1 MTTTST
7 TTTAGGPRVATA
19 SGAAI
24 PAIGYGTGGMRSTTV
39 ETILTALGSGYRHI
53 DTARKYGTE
62 ESVGEALRQSGLARD
77 EVFVTTKV
85 SHEDLA
91 PADFERSTTQSLT
104 ALGIDQADLL
114 MVHWPLPT
122 MDLPATIGA
131 LAQMKRRGF
140 TRHIGV
146 ANFNL
151 TLLEEA
157 IRLSPEPLTALQAEF
172 HPLLD
177 QSRMIAACR
186 RHGLAF
192 ISYCPLARGR
202 ILDERLLLD
211 IAAAHGKSVP
221 QVALRWLIDHEGVCA
236 IPSSGSVER
245 VAANIDIFDFA
256 LTADERRRIDGVA
269 KPDGRLVN
277 PKGRAPDWAA

>member
-1 MTTTST
+1 MTTTT
-7 TTTAGGPRVATA
+7 IAAGGPRVVTG

-24 PAIGYGTGGMRSTTV
+24 PAIGYGTGGMRHTTV
-39 ETILTALGSGYRHI
+39 DTILTALGSGYRHI

-62 ESVGEALRQSGLARD
+62 ENVGEALRQSGLPRD
-77 EVFVTTKV
+77 DIFITTKV

-91 PADFERSTTQSLT
+91 PVDFERSTTDSLK

-122 MDLPATIGA
+122 MDLAATIGA
-131 LAQMKRRGF
+131 LAAMKRRGF

-186 RHGLAF
+186 RHDLAF
-192 ISYCPLARGR
+192 ICYCPLARGR
-202 ILDERLLLD
+202 ILDEPVLTD

-221 QVALRWLIDHEGVCA
+221 QVALRWLVDHEGVCA
-236 IPSSGSVER
+236 IPSSSSVER

-256 LTADERRRIDGVA
+256 LTAIERQRIDSLA
-269 KPDGRLVN
+269 MPDGRLVN

>member
-1 MTTTST
+1 MSTTT

-39 ETILTALGSGYRHI
+39 ETVLTALGSGYRHI

-62 ESVGEALRQSGLARD
+62 ESVGEALRQSGLPRD

-122 MDLPATIGA
+122 MDLAATIGA

-151 TLLEEA
+151 TLLEDA
-157 IRLSPEPLTALQAEF
+157 IRLSPEPLTALQVEF

-202 ILDERLLLD
+202 ILEEPLLLD

-221 QVALRWLIDHEGVCA
+221 QVALRWLIDHDGVCA
-236 IPSSGSVER
+236 IPSSSSAER
-245 VAANIDIFDFA
+245 VAANIEIFNFA
-256 LTADERRRIDGVA
+256 LTADELRRIDGLA

-277 PKGRAPDWAA
+277 PQGRAPDWAA

>member
-1 MTTTST
+1 MTTTRT
-7 TTTAGGPRVATA
+7 KPGGPRVTTA

-24 PAIGYGTGGMRSTTV
+24 PAIGYGTGGMTHHTTV
-39 ETILTALGSGYRHI
+39 EAVLTALQSGYRHI
-53 DTARKYGTE
+53 DTARKYGSE
-62 ESVGEALRQSGLARD
+62 ENVGEALRQSGLPRD
-77 EVFVTTKV
+77 EIFVTTKV
-85 SHEDLA
+85 SHENLA
-91 PADFERSTTQSLT
+91 PPDFERSTTQSLE
-104 ALGIDQADLL
+104 ALGIDQVDLL

-122 MDLPATIGA
+122 MDLAATIGA
-131 LAQMKRRGF
+131 LADMKRRGLA
-140 TRHIGV
+140 RHIGV

-151 TLLEEA
+151 TLLEQA

-202 ILDERLLLD
+202 ILNEPTLIE
-211 IAAAHGKSVP
+211 IAAAHGKSVA
-221 QVALRWLIDHEGVCA
+221 QMALKWLIGHEGVCA
-236 IPSSGSVER
+236 IPSSSNAGR
-245 VAANIDIFDFA
+245 VAANVDIFDFD
-256 LTADERRRIDGVA
+256 LTADERARIDGLA

-277 PKGRAPDWAA
+277 PQGRAPDWSA

>member
-1 MTTTST
+1 MTTATIHT
-7 TTTAGGPRVATA
+7 GGPHVATA

-24 PAIGYGTGGMRSTTV
+24 PAIGFGTGSMLTTV
-39 ETILTALGSGYRHI
+39 EAVLKALQSGYRHI

-62 ESVGEALRQSGLARD
+62 ENVGEALRQSGLPRD

-85 SHEDLA
+85 SHENLA
-91 PADFERSTTQSLT
+91 PQDFERSTTESLK
-104 ALGIDQADLL
+104 ALGIDQVDLL

-122 MDLPATIGA
+122 MDLAATIGA

-140 TRHIGV
+140 ARHIGV

-151 TLLEEA
+151 TMLEQA
-157 IRLSPEPLTALQAEF
+157 IRLSPEPLTALQVEF

-186 RHGLAF
+186 KHGLAF
-192 ISYCPLARGR
+192 VSHCPLARGR
-202 ILDERLLLD
+202 ILDEPALVE
-211 IAAAHGKSVP
+211 IAAAHGKSVA
-221 QVALRWLIDHEGVCA
+221 QVTLRWLIDHENVCA
-236 IPSSGSVER
+236 IPSSSSVER
-245 VAANIDIFDFA
+245 IAANLDIFDFA
-256 LTADERRRIDGVA
+256 LTPQERRRIDAIA

-277 PKGRAPDWAA
+277 PKGRAPDWTE

>member
-7 TTTAGGPRVATA
+7 HAGGPCVTTV

-24 PAIGYGTGGMRSTTV
+24 PAIGYGTGGMVHHTTV
-39 ETILTALGSGYRHI
+39 EAVLKALQSGYRHI
-53 DTARKYGTE
+53 DTARKYGSE
-62 ESVGEALRQSGLARD
+62 ENVGEALRQSGLPRD
-77 EVFVTTKV
+77 DVFVTTKV
-85 SHEDLA
+85 SHENLA
-91 PADFERSTTQSLT
+91 PQDFERSTTQSLK
-104 ALGIDQADLL
+104 ALGIDQVDLL

-122 MDLPATIGA
+122 MDLAATIGA
-131 LAQMKRRGF
+131 LADMKRRGF
-140 TRHIGV
+140 ARHIGV

-151 TLLEEA
+151 TLLEQA

-172 HPLLD
+172 HPFLD

-202 ILDERLLLD
+202 VLDAPTLIE
-211 IAAAHGKSVP
+211 IAALHGKSVA
-221 QVALRWLIDHEGVCA
+221 QVTLRWLTGHEGVCA
-236 IPSSGSVER
+236 IPSSSNAER
-245 VAANIDIFDFA
+245 VAANVDIFDFD
-256 LTADERRRIDGVA
+256 LTPEERARIDGLA

-277 PKGRAPDWAA
+277 PQGRAPDWSV

>member
-1 MTTTST
+1 M
-7 TTTAGGPRVATA
+7 
-19 SGAAI
+19 
-24 PAIGYGTGGMRSTTV
+24 
-39 ETILTALGSGYRHI
+39 
-53 DTARKYGTE
+53 
-62 ESVGEALRQSGLARD
+62 
-77 EVFVTTKV
+77 
-85 SHEDLA
+85 
-91 PADFERSTTQSLT
+91 DFERSTTESLT

-122 MDLPATIGA
+122 MDLAATIGA

-157 IRLSPEPLTALQAEF
+157 IRLGPEPLTALQAEF

-186 RHGLAF
+186 RRGLAF

-202 ILDERLLLD
+202 ILDEPLLLD

-256 LTADERRRIDGVA
+256 LTADERAADRRRCQARRPPRQPAGA
-269 KPDGRLVN
+269 RAGLGRLGATATKAAVIRI
-277 PKGRAPDWAA
+277 KGCARQRLNGFQFRISNDLAAESGTDFRAPLGIGCAASAIIARHNCNS